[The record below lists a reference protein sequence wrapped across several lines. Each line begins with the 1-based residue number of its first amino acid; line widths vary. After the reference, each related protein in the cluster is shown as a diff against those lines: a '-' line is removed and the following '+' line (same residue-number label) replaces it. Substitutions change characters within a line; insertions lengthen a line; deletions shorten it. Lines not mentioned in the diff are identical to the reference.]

1 MSVEESVKHERD
13 HVFKRCAHT
22 FFEMIFPKRPLDFR
36 AQFLVQWIFPIDA
49 VIQPVQNI
57 SADVHFSPAQHLTSA
72 CLSNDLQMIRLDFLP
87 QLFQVTHERGSADIH
102 LIGEV
107 VREHRMFGAH
117 QLAEQII
124 HAVARRIHKV
134 IRLHHLRQHLH
145 KPILLKHTQAIFSAR
160 AFDHGTIL

>member
-1 MSVEESVKHERD
+1 MSVTTCSNDVQ
-13 HVFKRCAHT
+13 HT

-107 VREHRMFGAH
+107 VREHR
-117 QLAEQII
+117 
-124 HAVARRIHKV
+124 AVRR
-134 IRLHHLRQHLH
+134 
-145 KPILLKHTQAIFSAR
+145 ASACR
-160 AFDHGTIL
+160 TDNPCGCAKNS